1 MLKKSCFKGKSNK
14 ELKLRQ
20 YYLWLDK
27 IIILEMALFL
37 NFVEFFFH
45 KPAKII

>member
-14 ELKLRQ
+14 ELKFRQ